1 MRKSPASIAHKQS
14 GLDCRLA
21 VLGTEARLT
30 PHRREV
36 FQVLAESTDHPTA
49 YDVFDRVKGRSPGIS
64 LATVYNCLEHLT
76 GHGLIKLVQVE
87 RAQSRYCANIQEH
100 VHFHCESCGHITDTA
115 IQDPLAL
122 DAALALP
129 AGSRVH
135 RTEIAIRGICPAC
148 VLTAQTST
156 DQAPNN

>member
-1 MRKSPASIAHKQS
+1 MRKSQSSIFPKPS

-21 VLGTEARLT
+21 VLGTDARLT

-49 YDVFDRVKGRSPGIS
+49 YDLFDRVKGRSPGIS

-87 RAQSRYCANIQEH
+87 RAQARYCANIQEH
-100 VHFHCESCGHITDTA
+100 VHFHCESCGRVSDVHPIK
-115 IQDPLAL
+115 PLNPAEFWN
-122 DAALALP
+122 LP
-129 AGSRVH
+129 AGTQVTHTEVAIHGTCPTCAQKKSR
-135 RTEIAIRGICPAC
+135 
-148 VLTAQTST
+148 
-156 DQAPNN
+156 